1 MKKLGT
7 LVPILL
13 VLIVPAAIWGSYAM
27 AADAQ
32 QMQQAYEKQA
42 GQAANSQRGQ
52 VFFTKT
58 HGGDWSCATC
68 HTAKPTVTGK
78 HTITGRPIDPLAP
91 SANKD
96 RFTNERQTEKWL
108 RRNCK
113 DVLQRECTAIEKAD
127 VIAFLRTF

>member
-1 MKKLGT
+1 MKKLGAF
-7 LVPILL
+7 VPLLL

-91 SANKD
+91 SFNKE
-96 RFTNERQTEKWL
+96 RFTSERQTEKWF

>member
-1 MKKLGT
+1 MKKVSPLLPLLLILTVPLG
-7 LVPILL
+7 
-13 VLIVPAAIWGSYAM
+13 IWGSYAM

-32 QMQQAYEKQA
+32 QMQKAYEKQA
-42 GQAANSQRGQ
+42 GQAASGQRGQ

-58 HGGDWSCATC
+58 HGGEWSCATC

-91 SANKD
+91 AFNKE
-96 RFTNERQTEKWL
+96 RFTSERQTEKWF

-113 DVLQRECTAIEKAD
+113 DVLNRECTAIEKAD

>member
-1 MKKLGT
+1 MKKLGA
-7 LVPILL
+7 LVPIVLA
-13 VLIVPAAIWGSYAM
+13 LIVPAAIWGSYAM

-42 GQAANSQRGQ
+42 GQTANSQRGQ
-52 VFFTKT
+52 VFFTTT
-58 HGGDWSCATC
+58 HGGEWSCATC

-78 HTITGRPIDPLAP
+78 HAITGRPIDPLAP
-91 SANKD
+91 SSNKE
-96 RFTNERQTEKWL
+96 RFTNERQTEKWF

-113 DVLQRECTAIEKAD
+113 DVLQRECTAIEKAN

>member
-1 MKKLGT
+1 MKKGSPLLPLLLILTVPLG
-7 LVPILL
+7 
-13 VLIVPAAIWGSYAM
+13 IWGSYAM

-42 GQAANSQRGQ
+42 GQAASSQRGQ
-52 VFFTKT
+52 VFFTSK
-58 HGGDWSCATC
+58 HGGEWSCATC

-78 HTITGRPIDPLAP
+78 HTMTGRPIEPLAP
-91 SANKD
+91 AFNKD
-96 RFTNERQTEKWL
+96 RFTSERQTEKWF

-113 DVLQRECTAIEKAD
+113 DVLNRECTAMEKAD

>member
-1 MKKLGT
+1 MKK
-7 LVPILL
+7 VNPILPL
-13 VLIVPAAIWGSYAM
+13 LLILTVPLGIWGSYAM

-42 GQAANSQRGQ
+42 GQAASGQRGQ

-96 RFTNERQTEKWL
+96 RFTNERQTEKWF